1 MIKSIKKIFF
11 ILNKKERISVTLLM
25 IIGFFSSLI
34 EMIGIVMI
42 LPIFDILFGENLENY
57 LNFLNPYFNFLE
69 FFNEKNLKIFILI
82 FIFIIFLFKN
92 ILLTIVNYFTT
103 KIFFSIQIRIAN
115 DLFFNYINSDYS
127 FFLTTKSE
135 NILRKVQNDTDVIR
149 TFLISTQILYTEL
162 IFIIFLFV
170 FLFFVNK
177 GITIFIILI
186 FFLLFSLYS
195 LIFKKKIL
203 QLGELFQDSLGAFQ
217 NTILNGILG
226 IKDIIVYNIEK
237 FFYREFSVYNKRVI
251 FSQFKISF
259 LTSLPRFL
267 MEMIV
272 VSSLIIP
279 IIFLIFLDFE
289 IKKLF
294 PIFSLFT
301 ISLLRTIPSVNKIL
315 SSYNNIK
322 FGTVF
327 LNTYVDDLKILEK
340 IHLKNQDI
348 DSKNYNFNHS
358 IEFKNVQYRYKESE
372 DLILK
377 DINFIIKKNQSV
389 LIAGSNGSGK
399 STLLNL
405 ISGMLQNQSGQILVD
420 GESVILNKKWT
431 KQISYVQQ
439 NIFLINQSTMKDN
452 IICRSYD
459 LDYADENKIKN
470 ITESLNFKNIFKN
483 FPNILNT
490 TINKNGYE
498 LSGGQKQILSVARAL
513 YKDSNIIIFDEANS
527 ALDEVTK
534 KHLKDMLLMLKGK
547 KTIIFVTHD
556 VDYFKDCFDLIYQIT
571 EK

>member
-1 MIKSIKKIFF
+1 MIESIKKIFF
-11 ILNKKERISVTLLM
+11 ILNKKERISVTLLI

-34 EMIGIVMI
+34 EMFGIVMI
-42 LPIFDILFGENLENY
+42 LPILDILFGENFEKY

-69 FFNEKNLKIFILI
+69 LSNVKNLKIFILI
-82 FIFIIFLFKN
+82 FIFIIFLLKN

-103 KIFFSIQIRIAN
+103 KIFFSIQTRIAN

-162 IFIIFLFV
+162 IFIIFLFI
-170 FLFFVNK
+170 FLFLVNK

-203 QLGELFQDSLGAFQ
+203 QLGELFQDSLGTFQ
-217 NTILNGILG
+217 NIILNGILG

-237 FFYREFSVYNKRVI
+237 LFYREFFTYNKRVI
-251 FSQFKISF
+251 FSQFKITF

-279 IIFLIFLDFE
+279 IIFLIFFDFE

-294 PIFSLFT
+294 SIFSLFT
-301 ISLLRTIPSVNKIL
+301 ISLFRTIPSVNKIL

-327 LNTYVDDLKILEK
+327 LNTYVDDLKISKK
-340 IHLKNQDI
+340 IHLKNKDI
-348 DSKNYNFNHS
+348 DSKNYNFNQS

-372 DLILK
+372 NLILK

-405 ISGMLQNQSGQILVD
+405 ISGMLQNQFGQILVD

-439 NIFLINQSTMKDN
+439 NVFLINQSTMRDN
-452 IICRSYD
+452 IICRNYD
-459 LDYADENKIKN
+459 LDCADENKIKN

-483 FPNILNT
+483 FPNMLNT

-498 LSGGQKQILSVARAL
+498 LSGGQKQILSIARAL

-527 ALDEVTK
+527 ALDDITK
-534 KHLKDMLLMLKGK
+534 KNLKDILLMLKGK

-556 VDYFKDCFDLIYQIT
+556 VDYFKDSFDLIYRIN

>member
-1 MIKSIKKIFF
+1 MIESIKKIFF
-11 ILNKKERISVTLLM
+11 ILSKKERISVTLLI

-34 EMIGIVMI
+34 EMFGIVMI
-42 LPIFDILFGENLENY
+42 LPVFDILFGENFEKY
-57 LNFLNPYFNFLE
+57 LNFFNPYFNFLE
-69 FFNEKNLKIFILI
+69 FLNEKNLKIFILI
-82 FIFIIFLFKN
+82 FIFIIFLLKN

-103 KIFFSIQIRIAN
+103 KIFFSIQTRISN
-115 DLFFNYINSDYS
+115 DLFFHYINSDYS

-135 NILRKVQNDTDVIR
+135 NILRKVQSDTDVIR

-162 IFIIFLFV
+162 IFIIFLFI

-177 GITIFIILI
+177 LITIFIILI
-186 FFLLFSLYS
+186 FFLLFFLYS

-217 NTILNGILG
+217 NIILNGILG

-237 FFYREFSVYNKRVI
+237 LFYSEFSTYNKRVI

-272 VSSLIIP
+272 VSCLIIP
-279 IIFLIFLDFE
+279 IIFLIFFDFE

-294 PIFSLFT
+294 PIFSLFA
-301 ISLLRTIPSVNKIL
+301 ISLFRTIPSVNKIL

-327 LNTYVDDLKILEK
+327 LNTYVDDLKIFKK
-340 IHLKNQDI
+340 ILLKNKDI
-348 DSKNYNFNHS
+348 DCKNYNFNQS
-358 IEFKNVQYRYKESE
+358 IEFKNIQYRYKETE

-377 DINFIIKKNQSV
+377 DINFIIKKNQSI
-389 LIAGSNGSGK
+389 LIAGSNASGK

-405 ISGMLQNQSGQILVD
+405 ISGMLQSQSGQILVD

-439 NIFLINQSTMKDN
+439 NVFLINQLTMRNN

-459 LDYADENKIKN
+459 LDYADDNKIKN

-490 TINKNGYE
+490 IINKNGYE

-534 KHLKDMLLMLKGK
+534 KNFRDTLLMLKGK

-556 VDYFKDCFDLIYQIT
+556 VDYFKDCFDLIYRINP
-571 EK
+571 E